1 VCSPVTRE
9 FKSVSFLQL
18 NEERWAVE
26 EVVNVR
32 RLVNDAGLAGLLSRS
47 TGVEEREILN
57 EESFQRTIAVE
68 RKRTERS
75 RKPFLLMLLEPGN
88 PHVPEKNGKA
98 VNKILP
104 ALLSST
110 RETDVIGWYNDQA
123 TVGAIFTGLLADEK
137 NSILSAILTR
147 VSTTLRDKLTHEQFD
162 QVSISFHFFPDD
174 WDHAPPERPSNPA
187 LYPDLS
193 SRDRGR
199 RSLLGIKRLMDI
211 LGSTLA
217 LILCAPLFLVIA
229 IAIKASSK
237 GPIFFRQQRVGQY
250 GRCFTFL
257 KFRSMHMGN
266 DHSVHK
272 EYVTKLIAGQAEREV
287 SSGKGEG
294 VYKLT
299 NDQRVT
305 RVGRFLRKTSLDELP
320 QLLNVLGGRMSLVGP
335 RPPIPYEVAAYET
348 WHRRRVLEVKPGITG
363 SWQVNGRSSVRFD
376 EMVRLDLQYAR
387 SWSLWTDINILL
399 RTPRAV
405 FRGGGAY

>member
-1 VCSPVTRE
+1 
-9 FKSVSFLQL
+9 LQL
-18 NEERWAVE
+18 NQERGAVE

-47 TGVEEREILN
+47 TEAEEREILN
-57 EESFQRTIAVE
+57 EESFQRMIAVE

-75 RKPFLLMLLEPGN
+75 RKPFLLMLLEPGSLQ
-88 PHVPEKNGKA
+88 VSEKNGKA
-98 VNKILP
+98 FNKIMP
-104 ALLSST
+104 ALLSSI
-110 RETDVIGWYNDQA
+110 RETDVIGWYNAQA

-147 VSTTLRDKLTHEQFD
+147 ISTTLRDSLTPEQFN

-174 WDHAPPERPSNPA
+174 WDHAPAERPSNPA

-193 SRDRGR
+193 TRDRGR

-217 LILCAPLFLVIA
+217 LILCTPLFLVIA
-229 IAIKASSK
+229 LAIKASSR
-237 GPIFFRQQRVGQY
+237 GPVFFRQQRVGQY

-257 KFRSMHMGN
+257 KFRSMHIGN

-272 EYVTKLIAGQAEREV
+272 EYVTKLIAGQAEREA

-299 NDQRVT
+299 NDRRVT